1 MGRLKLPFA
10 FAVIL
15 SAIFFAE
22 SGKWPWRRF
31 DLTPSPAATLANA
44 AAPAPAA
51 PALRPVSFHDI
62 ADTLRRGET
71 LSDLFARHGI
81 RDLDIRSIA
90 PKLDPRR
97 LRAGMVFNFRRA
109 DTDSEPSHI
118 TVRTDA
124 ETRLQI
130 RRVAEGWDAERETIA
145 WQPEIVRVEG
155 KIDNSL
161 YEALDAIPDSV
172 LAGAERTRLAWD
184 IADIYAWQIDFT
196 RDLQPGDKYQILLER
211 LVSAEGEVRFGR
223 VLASDLSVEG
233 RSYTAFRFGHE
244 SGRNAF
250 YDAKG
255 VSLKLAFLR
264 APLEFRRISSN
275 FTRGRMHP
283 ILGYVRKH
291 EGTDYAA
298 ASGTPVMAA
307 GDGTVVRAGVTSGYG
322 NLIEIRHRSGV
333 TTRYGHLRGFARG
346 IRAGAHVSQGQTI
359 GFVGMTG
366 LATGPHLHYEFR
378 VNGVAKDS
386 RSVNLGGGLPLTG
399 RERTAFEADRARL
412 AAQLYGQAPAGG
424 QPLVAMHEAEP
435 AIRSN

>member
-1 MGRLKLPFA
+1 MGRFKLPFA

-15 SAIFFAE
+15 TAIFFAE

-31 DLTPSPAATLANA
+31 DVPG
-44 AAPAPAA
+44 PAPAG
-51 PALRPVSFHDI
+51 PALAGVASTPAVQPVRFHEVT
-62 ADTLRRGET
+62 DTLRRGET
-71 LSDLFARHGI
+71 LSALFARHGI
-81 RDLDIRSIA
+81 RNLDIRAIA

-97 LRAGMVFNFRRA
+97 LRAGMVFNFRREA
-109 DTDSEPSHI
+109 NDSEPSHI

-130 RRVAEGWDAERETIA
+130 RRVAEGWDAERETIE
-145 WQPEIVRVEG
+145 WRPEIVRVEG
-155 KIDNSL
+155 KIDASL
-161 YEALDAIPDSV
+161 YEALDAIPDS
-172 LAGAERTRLAWD
+172 LLGGAERTRLAWE
-184 IADIYAWQIDFT
+184 IADVYAWQIDFT
-196 RDLQPGDKYQILLER
+196 RDLQPGDTFQVLLER

-223 VLASDLSVEG
+223 VLASDLSVAG
-233 RSYTAFRFGHE
+233 RAYTAFRFGGE
-244 SGRNAF
+244 AGRNAF

-255 VSLKLAFLR
+255 VSLRLAFLR

-275 FTRGRMHP
+275 FTRGRKHP

-307 GDGTVVRAGVTSGYG
+307 GDGVVLRAGHAGGYG
-322 NLIEIRHRSGV
+322 NLVEVRHRNGI
-333 TTRYGHLRGFARG
+333 TTRYGHLRSFARG

-359 GFVGMTG
+359 GYVGMTG

-399 RERTAFEADRARL
+399 RERAAFEAERARL
-412 AAQLYGQAPAGG
+412 AAQLYGQAPVGG
-424 QPLVAMHEAEP
+424 AEPLVAMHEADP